1 MFHYFSP
8 MAISQIEVSNL
19 IKTYSSRAE
28 ELTVLRSI
36 SFKIARG
43 EVVCFLGT
51 SGSGKTTTLNL
62 LAGIDKPTAGKIYYG
77 GKDIHEW
84 STDQLFE
91 YRLKE
96 IGFIFQEF
104 YLLEHLSAL
113 ENVMVPIILDGES
126 EEVAQ
131 DLALE
136 LLNQVGLGGR
146 ALNLPQELS
155 SGEKQR
161 VCVARAIVNNPS
173 VLIADEPTGT
183 LDSKTGGEIMSL
195 LLRLAKKNKMA
206 MIYTTHDP
214 YFTKLASKIIVLQK
228 GKIIEHSPDDFEDIG
243 YDKSR
248 FEFLF
253 KGEKDE

>member
-1 MFHYFSP
+1 MVD
-8 MAISQIEVSNL
+8 SQIIISNL
-19 IKTYSSRAE
+19 LKSYSSRAE
-28 ELTVLRSI
+28 ELTVLRGI
-36 SFKIARG
+36 SFEVARG
-43 EVVCFLGT
+43 EVICLLGA

-62 LAGIDKPTAGKIYYG
+62 LAGIDKPTAGKIYYD
-77 GKDIHEW
+77 GKDINEW
-84 STDQLFE
+84 TTDQLFE

-104 YLLEHLSAL
+104 YLLEHLNAL
-113 ENVMVPIILDGES
+113 ENVMVPIILQGKS
-126 EEVAQ
+126 EEIAQ
-131 DLALE
+131 DIALQ
-136 LLNQVGLGGR
+136 LLNQVDLGR
-146 ALNLPQELS
+146 KALNLPQELS

-183 LDSKTGGEIMSL
+183 LDSKTGDGIMSL

-214 YFTKLASKIIVLQK
+214 YFTKMASRIIVLQN
-228 GKIIEHSPDDFEDIG
+228 GVITEHDPEDFADID
-243 YDKSR
+243 YDKSK

-253 KGEKDE
+253 KGENNE